1 MFEKSKYIE
10 RRQKLMSLVK
20 QGFIVLLGNKE
31 VSLNYP
37 SNTYAFRQD
46 SSFLYFVGLD
56 IPNIAAIIDVDQ
68 NETILYGDNIDI
80 EDVIWMGNLP
90 TMDELAALSGIS
102 KVKPFRSLASDL
114 SNAIKNNK
122 QVHFTPPYR
131 NASKMFLSETLQ
143 IPLNQIK
150 EKASPELCKA
160 IALLRSIK
168 DADEIAHLDEIMAY
182 GYEMHVTAMQMAQEG
197 MHEQKIA
204 GTIEGIALQY
214 GARVSFPVILSKH
227 GEILHN
233 HHHNNVLKKGDLLL
247 CDAGFESNMGYATD
261 NTRTIPV
268 GGEFTQ
274 KQREVYEIVLKA
286 NNTAIA
292 MSKPGVF
299 YRDVHL
305 TSAKIV
311 AEGLKALGLMKGN
324 VDDAVAQGAHALF
337 YPHGLGHMMGLDVH
351 DMEDIGENF
360 VGYDETVQRS
370 NQFGLAYLRLAKKL
384 QPGFVLTVEPGIY
397 FIPALIDMWKAE
409 HKFEEFINYD
419 KVETYKG
426 FGGIRLEDDI
436 LITAE
441 GCRIL
446 GKKRIPITP
455 DDVESTVKGACNSKN

>member
-20 QGFIVLLGNKE
+20 QGVIVLMGNKE

-37 SNTYAFRQD
+37 ANTYAFRQD
-46 SSFLYFVGLD
+46 SSFLYFIGLD
-56 IPNIAAIIDVDQ
+56 IPNLAAIIDVES
-68 NETILYGDNIDI
+68 NNVVLYGDDIDI
-80 EDVIWMGNLP
+80 EDVIWMGHLP
-90 TMDELAALSGIS
+90 SIKELAALSGIEQ
-102 KVKPFRSLASDL
+102 VKPYAQLTNDL
-114 SNAIKNNK
+114 KKYLNRKI
-122 QVHFTPPYR
+122 HFTPPYR
-131 NASKMFLSETLQ
+131 NANKIFLSDVLS
-143 IPLNQIK
+143 IPISNLK
-150 EKASPELCKA
+150 EKSSPELCKA
-160 IALLRSIK
+160 IALLRSVK
-168 DADEIAHLDEIMAY
+168 DAEEIAHLDEIMAY
-182 GYEMHVTAMQMAQEG
+182 GYEMHVTAMKMAHDG
-197 MHEQKIA
+197 MHEKKIA

-214 GARVSFPVILSKH
+214 GARVSFPVILSKY

-233 HHHNNVLKKGDLLL
+233 HHHNNILKKGDLLL

-274 KQREVYEIVLKA
+274 KQREIYEIVLKA
-286 NNTAIA
+286 NNTAIQ
-292 MSKPGVF
+292 MCKPGVF

-305 TSAKIV
+305 TSAKVI

-351 DMEDIGENF
+351 DMEDIGENY

-397 FIPALIDMWKAE
+397 FISALIDKWKAE
-409 HKFEEFINYD
+409 HKFEQFINYD
-419 KVETYKG
+419 KVDTYKG

-436 LITAE
+436 LITQN

-446 GKKRIPITP
+446 GEKRIPITP
-455 DDVESTVKGACNSKN
+455 EEVELTVKGA

>member
-1 MFEKSKYIE
+1 MFEKSKYVE

-20 QGFIVLLGNKE
+20 QGVILLLGNKE

-37 SNTYAFRQD
+37 ANTYSFRQD
-46 SSFLYFVGLD
+46 SSFLYFIGLD
-56 IPNIAAIIDVDQ
+56 IPNLAALIDVEKNDVV
-68 NETILYGDNIDI
+68 LYGDDIDI
-80 EDVIWMGNLP
+80 EDVIWMGHLP
-90 TMDELAALSGIS
+90 SIKDLAALSGIEH
-102 KVKPFRSLASDL
+102 VKPFAELAKDL
-114 SNAIKNNK
+114 ETFSSRKI
-122 QVHFTPPYR
+122 HFTPPYR
-131 NASKMFLSETLQ
+131 NANKIYISESLKMPLAKLKENSSVELS
-143 IPLNQIK
+143 
-150 EKASPELCKA
+150 KA
-160 IALLRSIK
+160 IALLRSVK
-168 DADEIAHLDEIMAY
+168 DADEIAHLDEIMAF
-182 GYEMHVTAMQMAQEG
+182 GYEMHVTAMKMAQEG

-204 GTIEGIALQY
+204 GAIEGIALQY

-233 HHHNNVLKKGDLLL
+233 HHHNNILKKGDLLL

-268 GGEFTQ
+268 GGDFSQ
-274 KQREVYEIVLKA
+274 KQREIYEIVLKA

-305 TSAKIV
+305 ASAKIV
-311 AEGLKALGLMKGN
+311 AEGLKALGLMKGDIEN
-324 VDDAVAQGAHALF
+324 AVAQGAHALF

-351 DMEDIGENF
+351 DMEDIGENY

-370 NQFGLAYLRLAKKL
+370 DQFGLAYLRLAKKL

-409 HKFEEFINYD
+409 HKFEQFIDYD

-436 LITAE
+436 LITE
-441 GCRIL
+441 TGCRIM
-446 GKKRIPITP
+446 GNNRIPITP
-455 DDVESTVKGACNSKN
+455 EEVEETVKSACKAK

>member
-1 MFEKSKYIE
+1 MFEKSKYVE

-20 QGFIVLLGNKE
+20 QGVILLLGNKE

-37 SNTYAFRQD
+37 ANTYAYRQD

-56 IPNIAAIIDVDQ
+56 VPNLAAIIDVENNDVV
-68 NETILYGDNIDI
+68 LYGDDIDI
-80 EDVIWMGNLP
+80 EDVIWMGHLP
-90 TMDELAALSGIS
+90 SIKELAALSGIEQ
-102 KVKPFRSLASDL
+102 VKLFAELAKDL
-114 SNAIKNNK
+114 KKFSSRTI
-122 QVHFTPPYR
+122 HYTPPYR
-131 NASKMFLSETLQ
+131 NANKIYLSEVLS
-143 IPLNQIK
+143 IPLSVLK
-150 EKASPELCKA
+150 EKSSAELSKA
-160 IALLRSIK
+160 IALLRSVK

-182 GYEMHVTAMQMAQEG
+182 GYEMHVTAMQMAQDG

-214 GARVSFPVILSKH
+214 GARVSFPVILSKF

-233 HHHNNVLKKGDLLL
+233 HHHTNILKKGDLLL

-268 GGEFTQ
+268 GGDFTQ
-274 KQREVYEIVLKA
+274 KQREIYEIVLKA
-286 NNTAIA
+286 NNNAIA
-292 MSKPGVF
+292 KSKPGVF

-305 TSAKIV
+305 NSAKDI
-311 AEGLKALGLMKGN
+311 ANGLKALGLMKG
-324 VDDAVAQGAHALF
+324 DIEEAVAQGAHALF

-351 DMEDIGENF
+351 DMEDIGEQF

-370 NQFGLAYLRLAKKL
+370 KQFGLAYLRLAKKL
-384 QPGFVLTVEPGIY
+384 QPGYVLTVEPGIY

-409 HKFEEFINYD
+409 HKFEQFINYE

-436 LITAE
+436 LITDS
-441 GCRIL
+441 GCRIM

-455 DDVESTVKGACNSKN
+455 EEVTNTVKGACKSK